1 VTDTVQCHGAAVR
14 QSPRLEV
21 ADVLLA
27 HGAQYAQSHSL
38 SSEQQ
43 RAMRD
48 IMRCRT
54 AALGGHLD
62 RCTACGD
69 EQPAYNSCRNRH
81 CPKCQALAQARWV
94 EGQMERVLPVRCFHV
109 VFTLPAQLRPLAR
122 RHPREIYDLLFRSA
136 ADTLLTLGR
145 TPRHLG
151 AELGITAV
159 LHTWNRQL
167 EHHPHVH
174 CICTAGGLS
183 LDGTRWIASRPNFL
197 IRVEVMGQLMRGKF
211 LDGLMRLRRSGRVT
225 GGLCS
230 DEFSQLVES
239 LYDLEWNVYSKAPF
253 AGPKYIFRYLAHYT
267 HRTGISNSRL
277 VAMDEHGVT
286 FRTHG
291 DDTVTLPPQL
301 FIKRFLNH
309 VLPHGFVK
317 IRHYGLMANGHAV
330 KRREQARQLL
340 ATRSQQPDGSP
351 EPPHVQLRSVPWS
364 EALALLSGVDL
375 RVCRRCGKRA
385 VVRVPLPRP
394 RPVLTARVRAP
405 PVAEVAA

>member
-1 VTDTVQCHGAAVR
+1 
-14 QSPRLEV
+14 LEV

-38 SSEQQ
+38 GPEQQ

-81 CPKCQALAQARWV
+81 CPKCQALSQARWV
-94 EGQMERVLPVRCFHV
+94 EGQMERVLPVPCFHV
-109 VFTLPAQLRPLAR
+109 VFTLPAQLRSLGR

-136 ADTLLTLGR
+136 ADTLLTVGR
-145 TPRHLG
+145 TPRYLG

-183 LDGTRWIASRPNFL
+183 PDGTRWCACRPNFL
-197 IRVEVMGQLMRGKF
+197 FPVQVMGQLMRGKF
-211 LDGLMRLRRSGRVT
+211 LDGLMRLRRSGRVP
-225 GGLCS
+225 GGLSS
-230 DEFSQLVES
+230 DDFSQLIQS
-239 LYDLEWNVYSKAPF
+239 LYDLDWNVYSKAPF
-253 AGPKYIFRYLAHYT
+253 AGPKYLFRYLAHYT

-291 DDTVTLPPQL
+291 DDTVTVPPQL
-301 FIKRFLNH
+301 FIERFLTH

-317 IRHYGLMANGHAV
+317 IRHYGLMANGRATE
-330 KRREQARQLL
+330 RRERARQRL
-340 ATRSQQPDGSP
+340 AERSDPAAPSPD
-351 EPPHVQLRSVPWS
+351 EPHAELRSMPWS

-375 RVCRRCGKRA
+375 RVCKRCGKRA
-385 VVRVPLPRP
+385 VVRVPLPVP
-394 RPVLTARVRAP
+394 RPIVTARVRAP
-405 PVAEVAA
+405 PDVEVAA

>member
-1 VTDTVQCHGAAVR
+1 
-14 QSPRLEV
+14 
-21 ADVLLA
+21 VLLA
-27 HGAQYAQSHSL
+27 HGAEYTQSHLL
-38 SSEQQ
+38 SPEQQ

-62 RCTACGD
+62 RCMACGH

-94 EGQMERVLPVRCFHV
+94 EGQMQRVLPVPCFHV
-109 VFTLPAQLRPLAR
+109 VFTLPAQLRPIAR
-122 RHPREIYDLLFRSA
+122 QHPREVYDLLLRSA
-136 ADTLLTLGR
+136 ADTLLALGR

-183 LDGTRWIASRPNFL
+183 PDGARWIASRPNFL
-197 IRVEVMGQLMRGKF
+197 IRVEVIGKLMRGRF
-211 LDGLMRLRRSGRVT
+211 LDGLIRLRRSGIVT

-230 DEFSQLVES
+230 DDFSELLQS
-239 LYDLEWNVYSKAPF
+239 LYALDWNVYCKAPF

-277 VAMDEHGVT
+277 VAMDQQGVT
-286 FRTHG
+286 FRTRG
-291 DDTVTLPPQL
+291 DDTVTLSPQL
-301 FIKRFLNH
+301 FIGRFLSH
-309 VLPHGFVK
+309 VLPPGFVK
-317 IRHYGLMANGHAV
+317 IRHYGLMANGRAV
-330 KRREQARQLL
+330 QRRERARELL
-340 ATRSQQPDGSP
+340 AERSEHTAPSPD
-351 EPPHVQLRSVPWS
+351 EPHVQLRSMPWS
-364 EALALLSGVDL
+364 EALAALSGVDP
-375 RVCRRCGKRA
+375 RVCKRCGKRA
-385 VVRVPLPRP
+385 VVPVPFPVP
-394 RPVLTARVRAP
+394 RPVLPGRVRAP
-405 PVAEVAA
+405 PVGEVAA

>member
-1 VTDTVQCHGAAVR
+1 MLLTHGA
-14 QSPRLEV
+14 E
-21 ADVLLA
+21 
-27 HGAQYAQSHSL
+27 YAQSHSL
-38 SSEQQ
+38 SPEQQ

-62 RCTACGD
+62 HCTACGH

-94 EGQMERVLPVRCFHV
+94 EGQMERVLPVPCFHV
-109 VFTLPAQLRPLAR
+109 VFTLPAQLRPIAR
-122 RHPREIYDLLFRSA
+122 QYPREVYDLLFRSA
-136 ADTLLTLGR
+136 ADTLLALGR

-183 LDGTRWIASRPNFL
+183 PDGARWIASRPNFL
-197 IRVEVMGQLMRGKF
+197 IRVEVMGKLMRGKF
-211 LDGLMRLRRSGRVT
+211 LDGLVRLRKSGTVN

-230 DEFSQLVES
+230 DDFSKLIQS
-239 LYDLEWNVYSKAPF
+239 LYNLDWNVYSKAPF

-277 VAMDEHGVT
+277 VAMDDQGVT

-291 DDTVTLPPQL
+291 DDTVTLPPQV
-301 FIKRFLNH
+301 FIERFLTH

-317 IRHYGLMANGHAV
+317 IRHYGLMANGNAV
-330 KRREQARQLL
+330 KRRARARQLL
-340 ATRSQQPDGSP
+340 ADRSEARPSSPD
-351 EPPHVQLRSVPWS
+351 EPHVKLRAVPWP
-364 EALALLSGVDL
+364 EALAALSGINL
-375 RVCRRCGKRA
+375 RVCRRCGKLA
-385 VVRVPLPRP
+385 VVRLPLPAP
-394 RPVLTARVRAP
+394 CPISTARVRAP

>member
-1 VTDTVQCHGAAVR
+1 MTDTVQCHGAAVR
-14 QSPRLEV
+14 ESPRLEV

-38 SSEQQ
+38 SPEQQ

-48 IMRCRT
+48 ILRCRT

-94 EGQMERVLPVRCFHV
+94 EGQMERVLPVPCFHV

-122 RHPREIYDLLFRSA
+122 QHPREIYNLLFRSA
-136 ADTLLTLGR
+136 ADTLLALGR

-151 AELGITAV
+151 AELGITSV
-159 LHTWNRQL
+159 LHTWTREL
-167 EHHPHVH
+167 SLHPHVH
-174 CICTAGGLS
+174 CIVTGGGLA
-183 LDGTRWIASRPNFL
+183 LDGQRWLTTPPNFL
-197 IRVEVMGQLMRGKF
+197 FPVNVAGSLFRGKF
-211 LDGLMRLRRSGRVT
+211 LDGLMRLRRSGRIP

-230 DEFSQLVES
+230 DDFSKLVKV
-239 LYDLEWNVYSKAPF
+239 LYDLDWNVYSKAPF
-253 AGPKYIFRYLAHYT
+253 AGPEFIFRYLAHYT

-277 VAMDEHGVT
+277 LAMDEKGVT

-291 DDTVTLPPQL
+291 DDTVTLPHQV
-301 FIKRFLNH
+301 FIERFLTH
-309 VLPHGFVK
+309 VLPQGFVK
-317 IRHYGLMANGHAV
+317 IRHYGLMANGRAV
-330 KRREQARQLL
+330 KRRERARELL
-340 ATRSQQPDGSP
+340 TEPSDGVAALP
-351 EPPHVQLRSVPWS
+351 VEPQVKLRAVPWS
-364 EALALLSGVDL
+364 QALAVLNGIDL
-375 RVCRRCGKRA
+375 RVCRRCGSPA
-385 VVRVPLPRP
+385 LVRLPLPAP
-394 RPVLTARVRAP
+394 RPISNTRVRAP